1 MIINKI
7 ILKNFGIFFGIHQID
22 TKPQKNKPVIL
33 FGALNGS
40 GKTTLLEG
48 IQIALY
54 GKSAQIDFRG
64 KKNYYEYLKSLI
76 NNQANPKEGASIELE
91 FEFNMNSKNEIF
103 NLKRS
108 WYLANERIEENSII
122 HNKNVLNGEKK
133 DNVNEFI
140 EDLMPSNISNLFFFD
155 GEKIE
160 TLAEPLKSKKIIQ
173 DGIYSLLGIHDIND
187 LIKSLQIYEKK
198 KFNEY
203 KVLEKE
209 DVKILDIEIKK
220 KEKEK
225 EDLVQAKSKKQHD
238 EDSNKKDLK
247 KNADELEKNGFN
259 LFKKREEIKKENIH
273 LQEMSNIKK
282 TQLIELSTEKLGL
295 LLVKKQIKEIRDSL
309 VKSSGFNSSNINLL
323 EEEFIRLFKALEDD
337 KNILRKLPGVLN
349 EKKKVD
355 NLISKRLEELRST
368 VNEMPYDIDEGLI
381 PSEEF
386 FVDIEK
392 SCKSLLSEFEEI
404 QEKLTNNEK
413 KLMAI
418 PEEEKLKPLI
428 EKEMMLIQ
436 KKNDIDNEMKVFDLQ
451 IDTLSKEL
459 NSLNKEKEK
468 LTQEYAEKIIES
480 DRAKIRISKSEKSRY
495 SLEKYKQK
503 LLEKNRIKI
512 ADLITKSF
520 TKLQRKEDRKLI
532 FHIDIKDF
540 SLKVMEDNDEVDI
553 SGLSAGEKQMIA
565 ISILWALTQASNKI
579 FPSLIDTPLARLD
592 SHHRSNI
599 IKNYFPKTSEQ
610 VLIFSTD
617 EEIYGKH
624 YNELQKNVA
633 HEYLIEFDSSK
644 NSSEFKRGYFQE
656 DLFK

>member
-7 ILKNFGIFFGIHQID
+7 ILRNFGIFFGIHEID
-22 TKPQKNKPVIL
+22 IKPQKNKPVIL

-54 GKSAQIDFRG
+54 GKSAQIDFRE
-64 KKNYYEYLKSLI
+64 KKNYFEYLKSVI
-76 NNQANPKEGASIELE
+76 NNQADPKEGASIELE
-91 FEFNMNSKNEIF
+91 FVFNINSKNEIF

-108 WYLANERIEENSII
+108 WRLVNEKIEEKSTINNENIFG
-122 HNKNVLNGEKK
+122 GEKK
-133 DNVNEFI
+133 ENVNEFI

-160 TLAEPLKSKKIIQ
+160 TLAEPKKSKKIIR
-173 DGIYSLLGIHDIND
+173 DGIFSLLGIHDINE
-187 LIKSLQIYEKK
+187 LIKTLLIYEKK
-198 KFNEY
+198 KLNEY

-209 DVKILDIEIKK
+209 DVKILDSEIAI
-220 KEKEK
+220 KESEIAHLAQLKSNVKNLQDKNKIHLKE
-225 EDLVQAKSKKQHD
+225 
-238 EDSNKKDLK
+238 
-247 KNADELEKNGFN
+247 NADELEKSGFN

-273 LQEMSNIKK
+273 LLEMDQIKK

-295 LLVKKQIKEIRDSL
+295 LLVKKQVKEIRDSL
-309 VKSSGFNSSNINLL
+309 VKSSGFNLSNIKLL
-323 EEEFIRLFKALEDD
+323 EEEFNKLYKELESDN
-337 KNILRKLPGVLN
+337 K
-349 EKKKVD
+349 EKV
-355 NLISKRLEELRST
+355 NCYISKRLEELKNII
-368 VNEMPYDIDEGLI
+368 NEAPYDIDEGLI
-381 PSEEF
+381 PSEDF
-386 FVDIEK
+386 FNDIEE
-392 SCKSLLSEFEEI
+392 SCKKLLYEFEEI
-404 QEKLTNNEK
+404 QIQLANNEK
-413 KLMAI
+413 ELMAI
-418 PEEEKLKPLI
+418 PEEEKLKPFI
-428 EKEMMLIQ
+428 EKEMLLVQ
-436 KKNDIDNEMKVFDLQ
+436 EKNDIDNEIKVINIQ
-451 IDTLSKEL
+451 IDTLTKEL
-459 NSLNKEKEK
+459 NSLNKEKDK
-468 LTQEYAEKIIES
+468 LTKEYAEKIIES
-480 DRAKIRISKSEKSRY
+480 EKTRIRISKSEKSRN

-520 TKLQRKEDRKLI
+520 TKLQRKEDRNLM
-532 FHIDIKDF
+532 FHIDINDF
-540 SLKVMEDNDEVDI
+540 SLNIIEDNNEVDV

-565 ISILWALTQASNKI
+565 ISILWALTKASNKI

-624 YNELQKNVA
+624 YNELQKNVS

-644 NSSEFKRGYFQE
+644 KCSEFKRGYFQE
-656 DLFK
+656 DLFA

>member
-7 ILKNFGIFFGIHQID
+7 ILKNFGIFFGLHEID
-22 TKPQKNKPVIL
+22 IKPQKNKPVIL

-76 NNQANPKEGASIELE
+76 NNQANPKDGASIELE

-108 WYLANERIEENSII
+108 WYLVNEIIEEKSTIN
-122 HNKNVLNGEKK
+122 NKNIFSGEKR

-209 DVKILDIEIKK
+209 DVKILDAEIIKK
-220 KEKEK
+220 EDEI
-225 EDLVQAKSKKQHD
+225 EDLVQTKSNEKHR
-238 EDSNKKDLK
+238 EDKNKRDLK
-247 KNADELEKNGFN
+247 ENTDELEKNGFN

-273 LQEMSNIKK
+273 LQEISQIKK
-282 TQLIELSTEKLGL
+282 AQLIELSTEKLGL

-309 VKSSGFNSSNINLL
+309 IESSGFNTSNMSLL
-323 EEEFIRLFKALEDD
+323 EEEFSKLDRSLEGDS
-337 KNILRKLPGVLN
+337 
-349 EKKKVD
+349 KKSVTSY
-355 NLISKRLEELRST
+355 ISKRLEELK
-368 VNEMPYDIDEGLI
+368 NKINDMPYDIDESLI

-386 FVDIEK
+386 FDDIEK

-404 QEKLTNNEK
+404 HDKLIINEK
-413 KLMAI
+413 KLIAI

-428 EKEMMLIQ
+428 EKEILLVQ
-436 KKNDIDNEMKVFDLQ
+436 EKNDIDNLIKVIDIQ
-451 IDTLSKEL
+451 IEALSKEL
-459 NSLNKEKEK
+459 VSLNKEKDK
-468 LTQEYAEKIIES
+468 LTREYAEKIIES
-480 DRAKIRISKSEKSRY
+480 DKAKIRISKSEKSRN

-512 ADLITKSF
+512 ADLITQSF

-540 SLKVMEDNDEVDI
+540 SLKVMEDNDEIDV

-599 IKNYFPKTSEQ
+599 IKNYFPKTSKQ

-633 HEYLIEFDSSK
+633 HEYLIEFDSTK
-644 NSSEFKRGYFQE
+644 NSSEFKKGYFQE
-656 DLFK
+656 DLFA